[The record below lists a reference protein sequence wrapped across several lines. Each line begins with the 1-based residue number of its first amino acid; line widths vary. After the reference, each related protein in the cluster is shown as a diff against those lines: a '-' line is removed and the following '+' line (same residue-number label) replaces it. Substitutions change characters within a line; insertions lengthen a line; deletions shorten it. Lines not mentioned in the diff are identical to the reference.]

1 MEKTLAAL
9 AAAAA
14 IAAAAAVS
22 VVAASFAL
30 YAVLAPRFGA
40 AGAAAILAA
49 VAAFL
54 ALIGGL
60 LAARKAEG
68 KRHDHGQEAHDV
80 GLMGKVVELAK
91 EKPMLA
97 AGVAVAAGLFALRNP
112 AVLTAVISAFVAG
125 GNTAPPKR

>member
-30 YAVLAPRFGA
+30 YAVLEPRVGA
-40 AGAAAILAA
+40 AGAAAILAG
-49 VAAFL
+49 VAALL
-54 ALIGGL
+54 ALILGL
-60 LAARKAEG
+60 VVARKAEG
-68 KRHDHGQEAHDV
+68 KHHDRGPEAHDV
-80 GLMGKVVELAK
+80 GLIGKVMDLAK

-97 AGVAVAAGLFALRNP
+97 AGVAVAAGIFALRNP

-125 GNTAPPKR
+125 GNTTPPKR